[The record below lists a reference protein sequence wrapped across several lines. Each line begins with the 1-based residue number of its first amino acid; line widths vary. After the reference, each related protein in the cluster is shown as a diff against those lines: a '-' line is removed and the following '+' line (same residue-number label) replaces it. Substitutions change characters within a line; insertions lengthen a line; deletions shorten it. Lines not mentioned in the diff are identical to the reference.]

1 MAVITLRGIDEFVVE
16 VEINFARLAV
26 DASDA
31 LLVPIDVLLVVSY
44 WIISLSN
51 LGGLHY
57 LSVFLELNV
66 RDNGLTPCKSHFS
79 EVYVVGGAFNYQKEE
94 VMFSGLLVLEEAME
108 SVIAREF
115 VGLELASLGYN
126 FLDNS
131 FLSVRSGFEV
141 DDLDFGVIR
150 KEQMVLA

>member
-16 VEINFARLAV
+16 IEINFARLAV

-44 WIISLSN
+44 WIISLSS

-66 RDNGLTPCKSHFS
+66 RDNGLTACKSHFS

-94 VMFSGLLVLEEAME
+94 VM
-108 SVIAREF
+108 
-115 VGLELASLGYN
+115 
-126 FLDNS
+126 
-131 FLSVRSGFEV
+131 LS
-141 DDLDFGVIR
+141 
-150 KEQMVLA
+150 